1 MIEIV
6 KLEEVTPTASG
17 VSARTGN
24 PWQKTEIVVVTTG
37 EWPKRFRL
45 TCFNDV
51 CAKALAI
58 APGTMVQ
65 VRFSIEQREVPA
77 KGDRAAFWV
86 NEVSCHGITPYVQ
99 QPLQA
104 QYTPAQQQQPYAQPM
119 PSTGPHVPP
128 TGTAPQQPVA
138 QNVAQLPPQPAP
150 APQQQFTQ
158 MPVQGR
164 LDIGGAGTYRDGF
177 PY

>member
-1 MIEIV
+1 MQEIV
-6 KLEEVTPTASG
+6 KLEKIMPVTSG

-37 EWPKRFRL
+37 EWPKKFRL

-51 CAKALAI
+51 CAKAVAI

-65 VRFSIEQREVPA
+65 VRFNIEQREVPA

-86 NEVSCHGITPYVQ
+86 NEVSCYGITPYVQ

-104 QYTPAQQQQPYAQPM
+104 QYTPAQQQQPYAHSM
-119 PSTGPHVPP
+119 PSTGQFVPP
-128 TGTAPQQPVA
+128 AGTAPQPVA
-138 QNVAQLPPQPAP
+138 QNVAQLPPQPAQ
-150 APQQQFTQ
+150 AQQQFTQ
-158 MPVQGR
+158 MPVQGK
-164 LDIGGAGTYRDGF
+164 LDMGGAGTFRDDF

>member
-1 MIEIV
+1 MQEIV
-6 KLEEVTPTASG
+6 KLEEIMPVTSG

-104 QYTPAQQQQPYAQPM
+104 QYTPAQPVQQPAPIPVAAPPQP
-119 PSTGPHVPP
+119 
-128 TGTAPQQPVA
+128 PVA
-138 QNVAQLPPQPAP
+138 QNVAQLPPQPTP
-150 APQQQFTQ
+150 AQQQQFNQ

-164 LDIGGAGTYRDGF
+164 LDLSGSGTYKDGF